1 LSKVHRHP
9 PGGDVRT
16 ELGSVRIRKSYL
28 LALAILVTLSISQV
42 HGQYSQS
49 GSPAS
54 VASSRVVPL
63 TIRIVMLG
71 FASTDLNS
79 SYLTSGIDQ
88 IPVKYQ
94 QILQGPINS
103 GVMFNFTYQYLY
115 ESPSSSVVQNFVTYL
130 TTIGT
135 TKDTTPGQAGFTNL
149 AFNRPA
155 SEVNHVHNT
164 FYNATLVEG
173 WLSNQT
179 QIGLAPIA
187 GYTLFMADLHNQLPS
202 MTYSD
207 YVAYNMP
214 CSGLCIPNVV
224 PNPHYYNRNVTD
236 VDLGLQQFRYFMTGW
251 GGTGRNYYIDLS
263 AGISNSTSE
272 LPIQVAEGARGINPS
287 SPYGKIWA
295 SEFINDYIS
304 GAVNN
309 LFAADQLYPVS
320 YSQTYNFQLFVFDN
334 RTDLEKSRGPIL
346 TKTLNATKVQQ
357 QLQALLPFATVKV
370 TANFFNITKYPDLA
384 AVVANATTKVKDP
397 ILSIPIVDARLVW
410 NWLSTYGKGHVT
422 QFINATHT
430 TSTYDIPG
438 FLFAFQ
444 GDYTFAFTFKEDI
457 ASHQPPGSIAG
468 VALGD
473 MILVDQ
479 SENILRLGNFSSI
492 YNEPNRGVGFTRAV
506 THELGHMI
514 GLNHPFIYDLT
525 EDFTNSIMAYYPE
538 SNTFSQFD
546 KDTVLRGINDELL
559 IVAQTSLAA
568 TGSNLFN
575 AGSVAS
581 ARREMTLAEQHYS
594 TMDYAG
600 AVPHSLAAA
609 LDALQAEAAGSL
621 FSPGLV
627 FGLIG
632 VAVGVAIGIFSGY
645 FFFRKR
651 KSRANAIGY
660 NLCPT
665 CQQPLRWD
673 PVQMK
678 WYCDREQKFV

>member
-1 LSKVHRHP
+1 MSP
-9 PGGDVRT
+9 VR
-16 ELGSVRIRKSYL
+16 LRKSCL
-28 LALAILVTLSISQV
+28 LALAILVILSISV
-42 HGQYSQS
+42 AHAQYSQS
-49 GSPAS
+49 GSPVA

-71 FASTDLNS
+71 FASNDLNS

-94 QILQGPINS
+94 QILQGPINT

-115 ESPSSSVVQNFVTYL
+115 ESPSSSIVQSFVTYL
-130 TTIGT
+130 TSIGT
-135 TKDTTPGQAGFTNL
+135 TKDTTPGQPGFNNL
-149 AFNRPA
+149 AFARPG
-155 SEVNHVHNT
+155 SQVTHVHNT
-164 FYNATLVEG
+164 FYNATLVES

-179 QIGLAPIA
+179 QIGAAPVA
-187 GYTLFMADLHNQLPS
+187 GYTLFIADLHNQLPS
-202 MTYSD
+202 MKYSD
-207 YVAYNMP
+207 SVAYNTP
-214 CSGLCIPNVV
+214 CSGLCIPNIV

-236 VDLGLQQFRYFMTGW
+236 VDLGLQQYRYFMTGW

-263 AGISNSTSE
+263 AGISNSTGE

-287 SPYGKIWA
+287 TQYGKIWA

-309 LFAADQLYPVS
+309 VFAADQLYPVS
-320 YSQTYNFQLFVFDN
+320 YSQTYNFQLLVFDN
-334 RTDLEKSRGPIL
+334 RTDLEESRGPLI
-346 TKTLNATKVQQ
+346 TKTLDTTKVQQ

-370 TANFFNITKYPDLA
+370 TANFFNITKYPALA

-410 NWLSTYGKGHVT
+410 NWLSTYGQGHIT

-430 TSTYDIPG
+430 TAEYDIPG
-438 FLFAFQ
+438 FIFAFQ
-444 GDYTFAFTFKEDI
+444 GNYTFAFTFKEDI
-457 ASHQPPGSIAG
+457 ASHQPPGSIGG

-473 MILVDQ
+473 MILVNQ
-479 SENILRLGNFSSI
+479 SEDSLRAGNFSSI
-492 YNEPNRGVGFTRAV
+492 YNEPNKGVGFTRAV
-506 THELGHMI
+506 THEFGHMM

-525 EDFTNSIMAYYPE
+525 EDFTNSVMAYYPE
-538 SNTFSQFD
+538 STTFSQFD

-559 IVAQTSLAA
+559 IIAQAALAA
-568 TGSNLFN
+568 TSNNLFN
-575 AGSVAS
+575 AGSVGS
-581 ARREMTLAEQHYS
+581 ARQEMALADQHYS

-627 FGLIG
+627 LGLIG
-632 VAVGVAIGIFSGY
+632 VAVGAAIGIFSSY

-651 KSRANAIGY
+651 KSTANAIGY